1 MLSIWNKK
9 IVFQIPF
16 FKMAQTKSKHKMLY
30 FGSPW
35 SSPGWM
41 KTNGKINNGGYLKGQ
56 PGGEYYKIF
65 ANYFVK
71 YEFIYQIFYM
81 SCFF

>member
-1 MLSIWNKK
+1 
-9 IVFQIPF
+9 
-16 FKMAQTKSKHKMLY
+16 MLY

-71 YEFIYQIFYM
+71 YEFIYQIFYV
-81 SCFF
+81 S